1 MAQGARVTRNLLH
14 DNDGSQ
20 DLFFEVN
27 HGPFMVDHNICLSRF
42 PGKSETHWQSRHSV
56 LDVSQGGAY
65 AHNLFLAG
73 VLFHNELRR
82 DTPFMKA
89 HSTAVAGLHN
99 IPGGDDRFY
108 NNLLVNRGFDGYDK
122 AGLPS
127 WMKGNVFL
135 NEAQPSPSEESP
147 LLRPDFDPGIKLIEK
162 PDGLY
167 LEITLDRAWAEPAS
181 RPLVTTDL
189 LGKAKIPDLPYLQP
203 DGSPYRL
210 DTDYFG
216 NKRNAKSP
224 FPGPFEWSAGGKQ
237 VLKVWPV
244 ATGPQAARE
253 E

>member
-42 PGKSETHWQSRHSV
+42 PGQSDTHWQSRHSV

-82 DTPFMKA
+82 DTPYMEA

-108 NNLLVNRGFDGYDK
+108 NNILVNRGFDGYDK

-135 NEAQPSPSEESP
+135 NKAQPSPSEESP

-162 PDGLY
+162 PDGMY
-167 LEITLDRAWAEPAS
+167 LEITSRQDLGRTGLASAGDDRLARQGKDPRPALS
-181 RPLVTTDL
+181 PARRLAVPPGHRL
-189 LGKAKIPDLPYLQP
+189 LRQEE
-203 DGSPYRL
+203 
-210 DTDYFG
+210 
-216 NKRNAKSP
+216 KRQEP
-224 FPGPFEWSAGGKQ
+224 FPRT
-237 VLKVWPV
+237 L
-244 ATGPQAARE
+244 
-253 E
+253 